1 VIEPL
6 TVLAE
11 AEDLPRWETPEELAA
26 LYGGAIGLDEPC
38 VVANFV
44 ESLDGVVAVPGLS
57 RSHAVIGDDSEA
69 DRFVLA
75 LVRACADAIVVGS
88 GTLLASPNGTW
99 RIDRAYPPAA
109 ESLAQL
115 RAKRGRSEQPLVV
128 AVTSGASLDPAHP
141 VLESGA
147 LVLTT
152 DGGASRL
159 RASVPGAAE
168 VVAVNDGETVDL
180 ARALEVLRDRDCSVV
195 LAEAGPSMFGSL
207 VASRLV
213 DELFLTV
220 SPVLAG
226 RAESARLGLVEGVE
240 LVPQTRVSGRLRSV
254 RMHGSHLFLRYGL
267 QDTPRRC
274 RAISRLHASTTT
286 SRELEPNKRH
296 SCGS

>member
-1 VIEPL
+1 VIEPF

-11 AEDLPRWETPEELAA
+11 AEDLPQWDAPAELAA

-44 ESLDGVVAVPGLS
+44 ESVDGVVAVPRLP
-57 RSHAVIGDDSEA
+57 RSHAVIADESEA
-69 DRFVLA
+69 DKFVLA
-75 LVRACADAIVVGS
+75 LVRACADAVVVGS
-88 GTLLASPNGTW
+88 GTLLASPKGTW

-109 ESLAQL
+109 GALAEL
-115 RAKRGRSEQPLVV
+115 RARRGRSEQPLVV
-128 AVTSGASLDPAHP
+128 VVTTGASLDPAHP

-152 DGGASRL
+152 DGAAARL

-168 VVAVNDGETVDL
+168 VVAVNDADTVDL
-180 ARALEVLRDRDCSVV
+180 ARALELLRERGCSVI
-195 LAEAGPSMFGSL
+195 LTEAGPSMFGSL

-226 RAESARLGLVEGVE
+226 RAATARLGLVEGVE
-240 LVPQTRVSGRLRSV
+240 LVPQTRVAGRLRSV
-254 RMHGSHLFLRYGL
+254 RTHGSHLFLRYGL
-267 QDTPRRC
+267 R
-274 RAISRLHASTTT
+274 
-286 SRELEPNKRH
+286 
-296 SCGS
+296 